1 MTTDVPFHYPPEL
14 FNLLVDTI
22 PLLNR
27 SKKDVVLF
35 FRGAGVPHNL
45 LEDIAQR
52 LTNAPHEMNKFEIT
66 RSVLD
71 RLNARGEATLR
82 ERREVLRRVV
92 DFTTF
97 DSCWPD
103 DPAQGQRSGCQC
115 SRGREPEGCVYT
127 NEPSPGT
134 GTPDSFGSG

>member
-1 MTTDVPFHYPPEL
+1 MTTTDIAFHYPPEL

-27 SKKDVVLF
+27 SKKDVLLF
-35 FRGAGVPHNL
+35 FRGAGVPNNMI
-45 LEDIAQR
+45 EDIVQR
-52 LTNAPHEMNKFEIT
+52 LNTAPSEINKFEIT

-92 DFTTF
+92 DCTNF
-97 DSCWPD
+97 D
-103 DPAQGQRSGCQC
+103 
-115 SRGREPEGCVYT
+115 
-127 NEPSPGT
+127 
-134 GTPDSFGSG
+134 